1 MRPQGI
7 VAAGHPETARVA
19 ATILSEG
26 GTAVDAALAA
36 MCAATVVE
44 PALCSLGGGG
54 FLTVL
59 PATGAQA
66 GQPVVFDFF
75 AQTPIAK
82 RPETAID
89 FSPVHAEFGGARQEF
104 HIGLGA
110 IATPGAVKGLF
121 AAHRQ
126 LGRLPLT
133 ALVAPAAALARQGV
147 PVSPVQAD
155 IITIIAAILGAT
167 PAARAL
173 FASPAQPAALIGA
186 GEVLRLPALAD
197 VLETLAIEGE
207 DLFYRGEIGQQLAR
221 DCAAHGGHLTLADLE
236 SYRCEVRRPLRR
248 EAFGARIL
256 LNPPP
261 AMGGL
266 LIAFALA
273 LMEALRP
280 EELGFGTGAYLKG
293 LAEAMRIT
301 NRARIERAL
310 HAQPGE
316 AVAEA
321 MLAPDLLARY
331 RAQLLG
337 RPATAR
343 GTTHVSVIDRFGTA
357 ASLSISNG
365 EGSAYVIPGTDI
377 MLNNMLGEDDLAPS
391 GFHGW
396 PVNTRLGS
404 MMAPTIAQTPA
415 GDLIALG
422 SGGANR
428 IRSAIVQVLLNL
440 LAFQMSLADAVAAP
454 RLHGEGAAIAIEP
467 GYTEGAV
474 AALTAAFPETQHWA
488 SQSMFFGGVHAAR
501 RRRDGSV
508 EGVGDERRGGAVA
521 CA

>member
-75 AQTPIAK
+75 TQTPIAK

-126 LGRLPLT
+126 LGRLPLA

-147 PVSPVQAD
+147 AVSPVQAD
-155 IITIIAAILGAT
+155 IISIIAAILGAT
-167 PAARAL
+167 PTARAL

-248 EAFGARIL
+248 EAFGVRIL

-301 NRARIERAL
+301 NRARIERAV

-404 MMAPTIAQTPA
+404 MMAPAIAQTPA

-454 RLHGEGAAIAIEP
+454 RLHGEGDAIAIEP